1 MNENQVKIG
10 PESLLSLKNIRTTDI
25 HPSIIK
31 VFHSIRTRNKNRR
44 HEKI

>member
-10 PESLLSLKNIRTTDI
+10 PESLLLLKTIRTTNI

-31 VFHSIRTRNKNRR
+31 TFQNIRTRNKNRR
-44 HEKI
+44 HENI